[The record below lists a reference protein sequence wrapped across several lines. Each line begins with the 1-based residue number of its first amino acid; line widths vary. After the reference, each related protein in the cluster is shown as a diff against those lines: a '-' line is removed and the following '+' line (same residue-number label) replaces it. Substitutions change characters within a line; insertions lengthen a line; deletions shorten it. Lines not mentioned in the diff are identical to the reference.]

1 MKYYKLDD
9 VVYAFEENGSQ
20 DYLITKQMQKMTNDE
35 IDRHINPEKYLSATE
50 VYKNYIK
57 SLRPLTRRQF
67 KLVLL
72 DNDLLDQVETAIDS
86 IQDLKD
92 KTKMQ
97 IEYMEATEFKRDSE
111 SLLNMCKLLNLSEE
125 QINTMWEHALTL

>member
-20 DYLITKQMQKMTNDE
+20 DCLITKQMQKMTNDE
-35 IDRHINPEKYLSATE
+35 IDRHINPEKYLSASE

-111 SLLNMCKLLNLSEE
+111 SLSYMCNLLGLTEQ

>member
-1 MKYYKLDD
+1 MKYYRLDD

-35 IDRHINPEKYLSATE
+35 IDRHTNPEKYLSASE
-50 VYKNYIK
+50 VYKKYIK

-125 QINTMWEHALTL
+125 QINAMWEHALTL